1 MNINFSANIC
11 CTHGPRGNHVSKVY
25 FTVKKQKNTAKTLQQ
40 NKTDLILLRCIC
52 SIFLLEK
59 LALLQCLMGGPR
71 IASYILRSA
80 ALFYCVWM
88 KNAASGP

>member
-1 MNINFSANIC
+1 MFQKCIL
-11 CTHGPRGNHVSKVY
+11 RSKS
-25 FTVKKQKNTAKTLQQ
+25 KKTLQQ

-59 LALLQCLMGGPR
+59 LDLLQCLMGGPR

-80 ALFYCVWM
+80 AIFYCVWI